1 VIALSFLTK
10 SVACVMETA
19 IVLTL
24 LEHPL
29 SSYAQKVKIALRDKR
44 VAFTAEIPA
53 DLVSGT
59 AAGALR
65 IAARTASHG
74 WIAFAPT
81 VPALHFQRLPPR

>member
-10 SVACVMETA
+10 SVDCVMETA

-53 DLVSGT
+53 DLDSGT
-59 AAGALR
+59 ACRRPSDRRAHSKPRLDR
-65 IAARTASHG
+65 IRSDR
-74 WIAFAPT
+74 
-81 VPALHFQRLPPR
+81 QRLPPR